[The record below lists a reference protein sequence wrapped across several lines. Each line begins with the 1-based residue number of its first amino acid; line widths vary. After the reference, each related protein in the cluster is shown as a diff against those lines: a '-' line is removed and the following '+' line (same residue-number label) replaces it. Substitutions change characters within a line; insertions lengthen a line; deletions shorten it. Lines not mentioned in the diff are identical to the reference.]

1 MPADLN
7 TRQAMFVKEYLVD
20 LNATQAAIR
29 CGYAPGSATVQGA
42 RLIANANIATA
53 IQKAMDKRSEK
64 TGITAEFVLE
74 GIKRVTLRCENP
86 IGDDK
91 FEPGAALKGYELLG
105 KHMKLFTEKTEVSGP
120 NGGPIQTET
129 TLTVANL
136 TDDQLRALASIPLP
150 GG

>member
-1 MPADLN
+1 MALN
-7 TRQAMFVKEYLVD
+7 PKQAVFIKEYLID
-20 LNATQAAIR
+20 LNGAQAAIR
-29 CGYAPGSATVQGA
+29 AGYAPGSAHVTA
-42 RLIANANIATA
+42 SRLISDANIAAA
-53 IQKAMDKRSEK
+53 IQEAMDKRAEK